1 MDIWVDRRRE
11 NARRIIACLKEFG
24 FDTPALEPELFVQPD
39 RIVRMGIAPLRI
51 EILTDID
58 GVMFEECFVRSLTES
73 IDGIPVKVIGLD
85 DLKANKR
92 ASGRPRDLDDLEHLP

>member
-1 MDIWVDRRRE
+1 
-11 NARRIIACLKEFG
+11 
-24 FDTPALEPELFVQPD
+24 
-39 RIVRMGIAPLRI
+39 MGIVPLRI

-58 GVMFEECFVRSLTES
+58 GVRFEDCLTRSLTES

-92 ASGRPRDLDDLEHLP
+92 ASGWPRDLDDLEYLPWNGPTPLPSSHL